1 MKIAICGISGFIGST
16 VSRFFQESGHKV
28 VGIGRYDLAKGIG
41 YIQQVLLGTDVLI
54 NLAGAPILKRWTT
67 RWKQEIYSSRVETTR
82 LLVEAMNGMSQPPA
96 TFISTSAVGI
106 YDDENIHDEFS
117 VNFSDSFLGKVCVD
131 WESETFKIN
140 PSVRL
145 CVFRLGVVLSK
156 SGGALKKMIIP
167 FKMGIGGRIGNGYQF
182 FPYIHILDLYH
193 ALKWAIETPSA
204 LGVFNLVSP
213 QITTNN
219 EFTDNLATVLNRRTF
234 IPVPQAILHL
244 FFGEAKQTLLCGQHV
259 IPQRLLEAGFK
270 FQFPTLINALEFEFT
285 RKNKRND

>member
-1 MKIAICGISGFIGST
+1 MKIVICGISGFIGST

-28 VGIGRYDLAKGIG
+28 VGIGRHDLAKGIG
-41 YIQQVLLGTDVLI
+41 YIQQILLGTDVLI
-54 NLAGAPILKRWTT
+54 NFAGAPILRRWTT

-117 VNFSDSFLGKVCVD
+117 VNLSDTFLGKVCMD

-140 PSVRL
+140 PPVRL
-145 CVFRLGVVLSK
+145 CLFRLGVVLSK

-167 FKMGIGGRIGNGYQF
+167 FRMGIGGKIGNGKQF
-182 FPYIHILDLYH
+182 IPYVHIMDLYH
-193 ALKWAIETPSA
+193 ALKWAIETSSA
-204 LGVFNLVSP
+204 LGIFNLVAP

-219 EFTDNLATVLNRRTF
+219 EFTDNLATVLNRRAF

-244 FFGEAKQTLLCGQHV
+244 FFGEGMQTLLCGQHV
-259 IPQRLLEAGFK
+259 IPQRLLEAGFE
-270 FQFPTLINALEFEFT
+270 FQFPTVKIALESEFT
-285 RKNKRND
+285 RKKQEK